1 MQEEKDS
8 KNLIE
13 ELFEDESRPISKSER
28 TRLKIMASAAKVF
41 TEKGF
46 DNASIQDI
54 ADDAGVAK
62 GTIYYYIDK
71 KEDILLSLVK
81 LGKAH
86 LFGRVE
92 KGIDRIPT
100 ASGKLE
106 LIIGNHLKLMS
117 TVSPA
122 VLFFA
127 QSLMTP
133 GSKVKELMQGFR
145 EDYLG
150 LLESIIKE
158 GIDTGEFRQVD
169 PKETAVTLL
178 SMVIGQMLQH
188 RLFVGRINAKAITGN
203 IMSIA
208 LRGLMQRHED

>member
-1 MQEEKDS
+1 MQKEKEAKS
-8 KNLIE
+8 LID
-13 ELFEDESRPISKSER
+13 ELFEDEARPMSKSER
-28 TRLKIMASAAKVF
+28 TRLKIMASAAKIF
-41 TEKGF
+41 SEKGF

-54 ADDAGVAK
+54 ADDAGIAK

-92 KGIDRIPT
+92 KGMDKIPT

-117 TVSPA
+117 TMSPV

-127 QSLMTP
+127 QSLMAP
-133 GSKVKELMQGFR
+133 GSKVKELMKGFR

-158 GIDTGEFRQVD
+158 GIATGEFRQVD

-178 SMVIGQMLQH
+178 SMAIGQMLQH
-188 RLFVGRINAKAITGN
+188 RLFVGRIDAKRITGN
-203 IMSIA
+203 IMSLA
-208 LRGLMQRHED
+208 LRGLVQRHED